1 MKKVIAILLIA
12 VSFSCV
18 YAQDTG
24 SSKPSFVVGA
34 RAGINIF
41 DMRYSSDDISIYRH
55 HYGVREQIGLFAE
68 YDYLWKGLSVG
79 LDFLYSPRGVNLTW
93 QDIDYHLRS
102 YYLDLRIPI
111 SYTFFRDKKI
121 QPYVMVAPNVNFV
134 AGGHV
139 NYSSTYT
146 NASVDFS
153 KANFRPVDFSLFFGA
168 GVKAPITVGN
178 QTLYVGGEF
187 GYNLGFCNTFS
198 NMELDNSANAIN
210 LPMYD
215 VNGTRKN
222 GGFEIAARVSWVIPH
237 KKQTPKVVEI
247 PIPVPKPVQVDT
259 VKEEP
264 KTENLIE
271 YQSKE
276 CYSIEEMKAF
286 ITLNMPIDNKRI
298 CMFDLKFEFASAVLK
313 KESENQL
320 DKFVE
325 LYQNFPN
332 MQLQING
339 HTDNVGS
346 EEYNQKLSEDRAQSV
361 YDYFLKKGIP
371 SSKMTIKGFGLKYPI
386 ATNETEEGRT
396 KNRRVEVDIQMVG
409 NR

>member
-1 MKKVIAILLIA
+1 MKRIFVVLIIA
-12 VSFSCV
+12 VSFLSA
-18 YAQDTG
+18 YAQETV
-24 SSKPSFVVGA
+24 SSERSFLVGV

-41 DMRYSSDDISIYRH
+41 DMRYSSDDVSIYRH

-93 QDIDYHLRS
+93 QDVGYRLRS
-102 YYLDLRIPI
+102 YYLDLRVPV
-111 SYTFFRDKKI
+111 SYTFLRDKRI

-139 NYSSTYT
+139 NYSSVYT
-146 NASVDFS
+146 TAYVDFS
-153 KANFRPVDFSLFFGA
+153 KANFRPVDFSMFFGV
-168 GVKAPITVGN
+168 GVKAPIAVGS

-198 NMELDNSANAIN
+198 NMELINTANAVN
-210 LPMYD
+210 LPMYE

-222 GGFEIAARVSWVIPH
+222 GGFELSARVSWVIPH
-237 KKQTPKVVEI
+237 NKQTKKVVEKPVLAPE
-247 PIPVPKPVQVDT
+247 PIPVEV

-264 KTENLIE
+264 KEDNLIE
-271 YQSKE
+271 YKSKE
-276 CYSIEEMKAF
+276 CYSIEEMNAF
-286 ITLNMPIDNKRI
+286 ITLNMPIDDKRI
-298 CMFDLKFEFASAVLK
+298 CMFDLKFEFGSAVLK
-313 KESENQL
+313 KESEKQL

-325 LYQNFPN
+325 MYQNFPD

-339 HTDNVGS
+339 HTDNIGT
-346 EEYNQKLSEDRAQSV
+346 EEYNQKLSEDRARSV
-361 YDYFLKKGIP
+361 YNYFLKKGIP
-371 SSKMTIKGFGLKYPI
+371 SSNMAIKGFGLKYPI
-386 ATNETEEGRT
+386 ATNETEEGRA

>member
-1 MKKVIAILLIA
+1 MKKIIVIFILA
-12 VSFSCV
+12 VSFLSV
-18 YAQDTG
+18 YAQETE
-24 SSKPSFVVGA
+24 SSERSFVIGA
-34 RAGINIF
+34 RAGIGIF
-41 DMRYSSDDISIYRH
+41 DMRYSSDDVSIYRH

-68 YDYLWKGLSVG
+68 YDYLWKGFSVG

-93 QDIDYHLRS
+93 QDIDYRLRS

-111 SYTFFRDKKI
+111 SYTFLRDKII
-121 QPYVMVAPNVNFV
+121 QPYVVVAPSVNFV

-139 NYSSTYT
+139 NYSSFYT

-153 KANFRPVDFSLFFGA
+153 KANFRPVDFSMFFGA
-168 GVKAPITVGN
+168 GVKAPIAVGN

-198 NMELDNSANAIN
+198 NMELDNIANAVN
-210 LPMYD
+210 LPMYE

-222 GGFEIAARVSWVIPH
+222 GGFEIAAKVSWVIPH
-237 KKQTPKVVEI
+237 KKPTPIDETPI
-247 PIPVPKPVQVDT
+247 PIVQPVVMDT

-264 KTENLIE
+264 KADSLVE
-271 YQSKE
+271 YQAKE

-286 ITLNMPIDNKRI
+286 ITLNVPIDDKRI

-313 KESENQL
+313 KESEKQL

-325 LYQNFPN
+325 LYQNFPS

-339 HTDNVGS
+339 HTDNIGS
-346 EEYNQKLSEDRAQSV
+346 EEYNQKLSEDRANSV
-361 YDYFLKKGIP
+361 YKYFLKKGIP
-371 SSKMTIKGFGLKYPI
+371 ASKMAIKGFGFKYPI
-386 ATNETEEGRT
+386 DTNDTEEGRA
-396 KNRRVEVDIQMVG
+396 KNRRVEVDIKMIG
-409 NR
+409 D

>member
-1 MKKVIAILLIA
+1 MKKIIVIFILA
-12 VSFSCV
+12 VSFLSV
-18 YAQDTG
+18 YAQETE
-24 SSKPSFVVGA
+24 SSERSFVIGA
-34 RAGINIF
+34 RAGIGIF
-41 DMRYSSDDISIYRH
+41 DMRYSSDDVSIYRH

-68 YDYLWKGLSVG
+68 YDYLWKGFSVG

-93 QDIDYHLRS
+93 QDIDYRLRS

-111 SYTFFRDKKI
+111 SYTFLRDKII
-121 QPYVMVAPNVNFV
+121 QPYVVVAPSVNFV

-139 NYSSTYT
+139 NYSSFYT

-153 KANFRPVDFSLFFGA
+153 KANFRPVDFSMFFGA
-168 GVKAPITVGN
+168 GVKAPIAVCN

-198 NMELDNSANAIN
+198 NMELDNIANAVN
-210 LPMYD
+210 LPMYE

-222 GGFEIAARVSWVIPH
+222 GGFEIAAKVSWVIPH
-237 KKQTPKVVEI
+237 KKPTPIDETPI
-247 PIPVPKPVQVDT
+247 PIVQPVVMDT

-264 KTENLIE
+264 KADSLVE
-271 YQSKE
+271 YQAKE

-286 ITLNMPIDNKRI
+286 ITLNVPIDDKRI

-313 KESENQL
+313 KESEKQL

-325 LYQNFPN
+325 LYQNFPS

-339 HTDNVGS
+339 HTDNIGS
-346 EEYNQKLSEDRAQSV
+346 EEYNQKLSEDRANSV
-361 YDYFLKKGIP
+361 YKYFLKKGIP
-371 SSKMTIKGFGLKYPI
+371 ASKMAIKGFGFKYPI
-386 ATNETEEGRT
+386 DTNDTEEGRA
-396 KNRRVEVDIQMVG
+396 KNRRVEVDIKMIG
-409 NR
+409 D

>member
-1 MKKVIAILLIA
+1 MRKIIVISILA
-12 VSFSCV
+12 VSFLSV
-18 YAQDTG
+18 YAQETV
-24 SSKPSFVVGA
+24 SSERSFVVGA
-34 RAGINIF
+34 RAGIGIF
-41 DMRYSSDDISIYRH
+41 DMRYSSDDVSIYHH

-93 QDIDYHLRS
+93 QDIDYRLRS

-111 SYTFFRDKKI
+111 SYTFLLDKKI
-121 QPYVMVAPNVNFV
+121 QPYVVVAPSVNFV

-139 NYSSTYT
+139 NYSSLYT

-153 KANFRPVDFSLFFGA
+153 KANFRPVDFSMFFGA
-168 GVKAPITVGN
+168 GVKAPIAVGN

-210 LPMYD
+210 LPMYE

-222 GGFEIAARVSWVIPH
+222 GGFEIAATVSWIIPH
-237 KKQTPKVVEI
+237 KKQTKKVVEK
-247 PIPVPKPVQVDT
+247 PVPVSESAPVET
-259 VKEEP
+259 AKEEP
-264 KTENLIE
+264 KEDKLIE
-271 YQSKE
+271 YKSKE

-286 ITLNMPIDNKRI
+286 ITLNMPIDDKRI

-313 KESENQL
+313 KESESQL

-325 LYQNFPN
+325 LYQSFPN
-332 MQLQING
+332 MQLQITG

-346 EEYNQKLSEDRAQSV
+346 EEYNQKLSEERAQSV

-371 SSKMTIKGFGLKYPI
+371 SSKMTVKGFGLKYPI
-386 ATNETEEGRT
+386 ATNETEEGRA

-409 NR
+409 DR